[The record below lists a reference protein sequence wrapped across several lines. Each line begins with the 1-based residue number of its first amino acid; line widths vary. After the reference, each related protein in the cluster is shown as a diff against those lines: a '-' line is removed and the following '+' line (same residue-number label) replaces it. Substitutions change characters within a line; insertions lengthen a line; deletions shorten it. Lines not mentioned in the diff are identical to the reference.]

1 MKELVASRVSPGD
14 GDKKMNKVIKT
25 IILTLIGAGCFSGGL
40 YYGIERSEQYLE
52 SVMVEYEVISDKVYV
67 FEKVSDPK
75 TLRKHINDLNKILD
89 DIDFLHI
96 LIENGQLAD
105 EALGGYFS
113 EYDVKLNNIKEML
126 DNIYVMTEDNE
137 TKQGGQIEYSKT
149 QIDNLWREAKLLE
162 KKLKEQYDY
171 TSELNITLQQSIN
184 DVKSEIDVI
193 KKSKYGQKI
202 WR

>member
-40 YYGIERSEQYLE
+40 YYGIERSEHYLE
-52 SVMVEYEVISDKVYV
+52 SVMDEYEVISNKVDS
-67 FEKVSDPK
+67 FEKVADPNSIR
-75 TLRKHINDLNKILD
+75 LYVRELNKILD
-89 DIDFLHI
+89 DIDFLHT

-105 EALGGYFS
+105 ETLGEYFS
-113 EYDVKLNNIKEML
+113 EYDVKLNNIKELM
-126 DNIYVMTEDNE
+126 DNIYVVTEDNE
-137 TKQGGQIEYSKT
+137 TKQGGQIEYSKA
-149 QIDNLWREAKLLE
+149 QIDNLWREAKSLE